1 MKIALCQINPTVG
14 SLENNYNLIKYNYE
28 SGIRSGADLIIFPEL
43 AISGYPPQDLLF
55 KKSFIDDNIKFINQL
70 ASEST
75 TPMIIGYIRIHDNK
89 IFNSACLCIN
99 GKIVNTYDKILLPTY
114 DVFDEDRYFS
124 PGKDIG
130 IWNININEKN
140 TVIGIQIC
148 EDIWDDN
155 YDNNIIK
162 QQKNMGAD
170 FIVNIS
176 ASPFSKK
183 RLKDRISHFR
193 EKIREVCIPIFYCNL
208 IGAQDE
214 LVFDGCSMGLNGK
227 GECIGLAKSFE
238 NDILLV
244 DIDNSITTR
253 VDYKDKNEDVFNAL
267 CLGVKDYFI
276 KTGMKKAVVGISGGI
291 DSAVV
296 TSIAT
301 FALGKDNVQGVMMP
315 SKYSS
320 NHSIEDAKQLAEN
333 LGINYMKLPIQSA
346 VAALEDTLID
356 EFSGLGRDIAE
367 ENIQARVR
375 GNLLMALS
383 NKFGWIVLSTGNKT
397 ELALGYCTLYGDMSG
412 GLAVIS
418 DLNKTDVYDIANWI
432 NNNKSMVIPENSI
445 SKLPSAELS
454 YDQVDPFDYNLI
466 SPLVDEIIKG
476 EKSIKDLINSGFD
489 SKIVLETYNT
499 IIKNEYK
506 RRQAPIGIRVTNKAF
521 GNGRRFPIVNHYKED
536 I

>member
-14 SLENNYNLIKYNYE
+14 SLKNNHDLIKNNYE
-28 SGIRSGADLIIFPEL
+28 SGIKSGADLIIFPEL
-43 AISGYPPQDLLF
+43 AICGYPPQDLLLQR
-55 KKSFIDDNIKFINQL
+55 SFIDDNIKFVKKL

-75 TPMIIGYIRIHDNK
+75 VPMIVGYIRTKDDK
-89 IFNSACLCIN
+89 IFNSACICSN
-99 GKIVNTYDKILLPTY
+99 GKIIDTYDKILLPTY
-114 DVFDEDRYFS
+114 DVFDERRYFS
-124 PGKDIG
+124 PGQDIG
-130 IWNININEKN
+130 IWNVKINGQT
-140 TVIGIQIC
+140 TVIGVQIC
-148 EDIWDDN
+148 EDIWDDG
-155 YDNNIIK
+155 YDNNITK
-162 QQKNMGAD
+162 KQKNMGAD
-170 FIVNIS
+170 FIINIS
-176 ASPFSKK
+176 ASPFSKHK
-183 RLKDRISHFR
+183 LKDRVNHLKN
-193 EKIREVCIPIFYCNL
+193 KIKEVGIPVFYCNL

-214 LVFDGCSMGLNGK
+214 LVFDGCSMGLNRK
-227 GECIGLAKSFE
+227 GDCIGLAKSFE
-238 NDILLV
+238 SDVLL
-244 DIDNSITTR
+244 IDLDNATTKI
-253 VDYKDKNEDVFNAL
+253 VDYKDKNENIFNAL
-267 CLGVKDYFI
+267 CLGVKDYFF
-276 KTGMKKAVVGISGGI
+276 KTGMEKAVLGISGGI

-296 TSIAT
+296 ASIAT
-301 FALGKDNVQGVMMP
+301 FALGKDNVNGVMMP

-320 NHSIEDAKQLAEN
+320 DHSLDDAKQLAEN

-346 VAALEDTLID
+346 VSALEDTLID
-356 EFSGLGRDIAE
+356 KFSGLGKDIAE

-397 ELALGYCTLYGDMSG
+397 ELALGYCTLYGDMNG

-418 DLNKTDVYDIANWI
+418 DLNKTDVYSLANWI
-432 NNNKSMVIPENSI
+432 NDNMSMVIPENSI

-454 YDQVDPFDYNLI
+454 HNQVDPFDYDLI

-499 IIKNEYK
+499 IMKNEYK

-521 GNGRRFPIVNHYKED
+521 GNGRRFPIVNHYKEN